1 MRSPG
6 GQILAASLLAILW
19 GLPLV
24 LAFVAAGRGLI
35 DAPAWQ
41 ALLDHPQLWSSLGL
55 SLLTGTISTL
65 IAFIG
70 ATAIVAGLYGTPLW
84 RRLASLSGLFLAL
97 PHLAFAIGFG
107 FLVMPSGWIARLLL
121 GGETPPNWITT
132 QDPLGLSLIAVL
144 VLKEVPFL
152 VWIYWTLLAR
162 SDISQLLDGHWRSA
176 QSLGHGSLST
186 WLRILL
192 PQLVPRIVWPLAVVW
207 VYGSTVVDLALVIG
221 PTQPTTLAP
230 IVWSDLND
238 GDAAANM
245 RGIAGAAFLTLVLA
259 AAALAFWIALKLIA
273 PEWRRF
279 ASKGPSHAAMPE
291 LPSLILISTLIF
303 LYLAVLAILIL
314 MSVSGLWPY
323 PELLPEV
330 LKLDAWKRVSLN
342 PVLTSFFLAIAT
354 SFTATALAV
363 FWLETIVE
371 RWDRIVSSWAAAALV
386 IPALVIAGGQYQ
398 VFLQTGLTGTAF
410 GLFLVHLTPVFAY
423 VWIVLKGP
431 YRAFDPRYAAV
442 SAGLSAGH
450 WHFWRTVKA
459 PLLKSPLLSALAVG
473 FAVSLAQ
480 FVPAQLIASGRFST
494 LPMEAVTLAS
504 GGNRG
509 LTASFALLLA
519 APPAVA
525 FLITA
530 WFGKSRWT

>member
-1 MRSPG
+1 MSTPG
-6 GQILAASLLAILW
+6 GKVLAASLLAILW
-19 GLPLV
+19 GLPLTMA
-24 LAFVAAGRGLI
+24 LAEAIRCLAGRS
-35 DAPAWQ
+35 AWVS
-41 ALLDHPQLWSSLGL
+41 LFDHPQLWPSLGL
-55 SLLTGTISTL
+55 SLFTGTLSTL
-65 IAFIG
+65 LAFIG
-70 ATAIVAGLYGTPLW
+70 ATAIVAGLYGTLLW

-107 FLVMPSGWIARLLL
+107 FLVMPSGWIARLFI
-121 GGETPPNWITT
+121 GGDAPPTWITT

-144 VLKEVPFL
+144 ALKEIPFL

-221 PTQPTTLAP
+221 PTQPPTLAP
-230 IVWSDLND
+230 IVWTDLNH

-245 RGIAGAAFLTLVLA
+245 RGIAGAAFLTLILA
-259 AAALAFWIALKLIA
+259 AAAAAFWAILKLIA
-273 PEWRRF
+273 PAWRRF
-279 ASKGPSHAAMPE
+279 ASNGPSQTAMPE
-291 LPSLILISTLIF
+291 TPSSVLIF
-303 LYLAVLAILIL
+303 ILTFFYFIVLAILVL
-314 MSVSGLWPY
+314 MSFAGRWPY
-323 PELLPEV
+323 PDLLPEV
-330 LKLDAWKRVSLN
+330 LNLGAWNRVSLN
-342 PVLTSFFLAIAT
+342 PVLTSLFLAIAT
-354 SFTATALAV
+354 SITATVLAV
-363 FWLETIVE
+363 LWLEAIAE
-371 RWDRIVSSWAAAALV
+371 RWDRIVSSSAVAALV

-398 VFLQTGLTGTAF
+398 VFLQTGLTGTAA

-431 YRAFDPRYAAV
+431 YRAFDPRYASVA
-442 SAGLSAGH
+442 SGLSADH
-450 WHFWRTVKA
+450 WHFWRAVKA

-480 FVPAQLIASGRFST
+480 FVPAQLIAAGRFST

-504 GGNRG
+504 GGNRS
-509 LTASFALLLA
+509 LTAAFALLLA
-519 APPAVA
+519 APPAAA

-530 WFGKSRWT
+530 WFGKSRWA